1 MTENLPPSTHD
12 APDTKAHALKQEP
25 DGRKPFPESSTGN
38 QPSPDPVFMEAEQ
51 RHHASSDSP
60 ASRVADERILGQR
73 IPPVSSLQ
81 EPYAPPS
88 PAPEQT
94 RHEPSYSATTGS
106 TYSTHPSSTSPPAP
120 AHPNAVE
127 RGTRD
132 ILLASTGGLTLFL
145 LSLVLFFASGAFWA
159 VGSTAALALVFA
171 SILMVVAIVLSLWA
185 AVRSIR
191 SLFKG
196 EEDKGHYVAAIIMA
210 IITVP
215 LSAIFSVIALVSA
228 LVLWF
233 QSAF

>member
-25 DGRKPFPESSTGN
+25 DGRKPFPESATGN
-38 QPSPDPVFMEAEQ
+38 QPSPDPVFVEAEQ
-51 RHHASSDSP
+51 RHPASSDSP

-73 IPPVSSLQ
+73 VPPVSSPQ
-81 EPYAPPS
+81 EPYAPP
-88 PAPEQT
+88 
-94 RHEPSYSATTGS
+94 
-106 TYSTHPSSTSPPAP
+106 PPAP

-159 VGSTAALALVFA
+159 VGSTAFALVFA